1 MDVRQAR
8 LSRVQGNSTVIATA
22 AAARPWHDRPGAL
35 ARFISDLVAD
45 ELARLRPGAPMALPP
60 RPWPVALQLD
70 EDGLG
75 LDSLDRMAVAAAL
88 TEALHLHES
97 GIEDLLLAQRGFG
110 EWVETA
116 AESLRRFDAALTF
129 RTSGSTGTP
138 KPCRHMLA
146 ALQHEVEALAGLP
159 PLRAAVGRVLAA
171 VPSHHI
177 YGFLFTHL
185 LPARLGA
192 AETVEIVDV
201 RGLTVQV
208 LRHQLRT
215 GDLVIGHPAFWRL
228 FAQHGR
234 GIALPHGVRGVS
246 STAPCPDA
254 LARDLVDQGL
264 ESLLQVYGSSETA
277 GIGWRDGAESAFELL
292 PHWQRTNGA
301 ATGAVG
307 TLLRSGPGGPFAP
320 VLLQDHLGWLDAR
333 HFTLGGRADAAVQV
347 GGVNVF
353 PSQVRQCLCDHPAVA
368 NAAVR
373 PMSPHEGE
381 RLKAFVVPRQGA
393 AADRHALR
401 AELDAWVRTRLPAP
415 ARPRAIEF
423 GPALPVDSRGK
434 ACDWLIGELAGDG
447 GG

>member
-1 MDVRQAR
+1 M
-8 LSRVQGNSTVIATA
+8 QGASTVIVTETATA
-22 AAARPWHDRPGAL
+22 TSARPWHDRPGAL
-35 ARFISDLVAD
+35 VRFISDLVAD
-45 ELARLRPGAPMALPP
+45 ELARLRPGAPLVLPP
-60 RPWPVALQLD
+60 RPWPAALQLD

-116 AESLRRFDAALTF
+116 AESLRRFDAAVTF

-138 KPCRHMLA
+138 KPCGHMLA

-159 PLRAAVGRVLAA
+159 PLRGAVGRVLVA

-177 YGFLFTHL
+177 YGFLFTQL
-185 LPARLGA
+185 LPARLGVI
-192 AETVEIVDV
+192 ETVDV
-201 RGLTVQV
+201 RGLTAPS

-228 FAQHGR
+228 LAQHGQ
-234 GIALPHGVRGVS
+234 GTPLPDGVRGVS

-277 GIGWRDGAESAFELL
+277 GIGWRDCAGAAFTLL
-292 PHWQRTNGA
+292 PHWQRTDA
-301 ATGAVG
+301 PATGAMG

-320 VLLQDHLGWLDAR
+320 VVLQDKLEWLEATR
-333 HFTLGGRADAAVQV
+333 FTVGGRADAAVQV

-373 PMSPHEGE
+373 PMAAHEGD
-381 RLKAFVVPRQGA
+381 RLKAFVVLHHGA
-393 AADRHALR
+393 DADRTALR
-401 AELDAWVRTRLPAP
+401 AELDAWVRTRLSAP
-415 ARPRAIEF
+415 ARPRAIDF
-423 GPALPVDSRGK
+423 GPALPVDGRGK
-434 ACDWLIGELAGDG
+434 ACDWSIKELVGVG

>member
-1 MDVRQAR
+1 
-8 LSRVQGNSTVIATA
+8 
-22 AAARPWHDRPGAL
+22 
-35 ARFISDLVAD
+35 
-45 ELARLRPGAPMALPP
+45 
-60 RPWPVALQLD
+60 LQLD

-88 TEALHLHES
+88 SEALHLHEN

-110 EWVETA
+110 EWVDTA

-129 RTSGSTGTP
+129 RTSGSTGMP
-138 KPCRHMLA
+138 KACRHTLA

-159 PLRAAVGRVLAA
+159 PLQGAVGRVLAA

-192 AETVEIVDV
+192 VATVDV
-201 RGLTVQV
+201 RGLTAPV
-208 LRHQLRT
+208 LRHQLRA

-228 FAQHGR
+228 FAQHG
-234 GIALPHGVRGVS
+234 GGTALPRGVRGVS

-264 ESLLQVYGSSETA
+264 DSLLQVYGSSETA
-277 GIGWRDGAESAFELL
+277 GIGWRDGAGAAFALL
-292 PHWQRTNGA
+292 PHWQRQDAPA
-301 ATGAVG
+301 AGSMA

-320 VLLQDHLGWLDAR
+320 AALQDHLAWSDAGR
-333 HFTLGGRADAAVQV
+333 FTVGSRADAAVQV

-368 NAAVR
+368 DAAVR
-373 PMSPHEGE
+373 LMAPHEGH
-381 RLKAFVVPRQGA
+381 RLKAFVVPHAGA
-393 AADRHALR
+393 DDDRHALR
-401 AELDAWVRTRLPAP
+401 VELDAWVRVRLPAP
-415 ARPRAIEF
+415 ARPRAIGF

-434 ACDWLIGELAGDG
+434 ACDWTVRQPAGNGTAAG
-447 GG
+447 G

>member
-1 MDVRQAR
+1 M
-8 LSRVQGNSTVIATA
+8 QGASTVIATA
-22 AAARPWHDRPGAL
+22 TAIPTALRPWHDRPGAL
-35 ARFISDLVAD
+35 ARFIGDLVAD
-45 ELARLRPGAPMALPP
+45 ELARLRPGAPLALPP
-60 RPWPVALQLD
+60 RPWPALLQLD

-129 RTSGSTGTP
+129 RTAGSTGAP
-138 KPCRHMLA
+138 KACRHILA
-146 ALQHEVEALAGLP
+146 ALQHEVDALAGLP
-159 PLRAAVGRVLAA
+159 PLRGAVGRVLAA

-185 LPARLGA
+185 LPTRLGA
-192 AETVEIVDV
+192 AEIVDV
-201 RGLTVQV
+201 RGLTVPA
-208 LRHQLRT
+208 LRQQLRAS
-215 GDLVIGHPAFWRL
+215 DLVIGHPAFWRL
-228 FAQHGR
+228 FAQHG
-234 GIALPHGVRGVS
+234 GATPLPHGVRGVS

-264 ESLLQVYGSSETA
+264 ASLLQVYGSSETA
-277 GIGWRDGAESAFELL
+277 GIGWRDCADEGFALL
-292 PHWQRTNGA
+292 PHWQRTDA
-301 ATGAVG
+301 PATEAMC

-320 VLLQDHLGWLDAR
+320 VVLQDHLDWLDAG
-333 HFTLGGRADAAVQV
+333 HFTIRGRADAAVQV

-353 PSQVRQCLCDHPAVA
+353 PSHVRQCLCDHPAVA

-373 PMSPHEGE
+373 PMAPHEGD
-381 RLKAFVVPRQGA
+381 RLKAFVVPHHGA
-393 AADRHALR
+393 DADRHALR
-401 AELDAWVRTRLPAP
+401 AVLDDWVRTRLPAP

-434 ACDWLIGELAGDG
+434 ACDWSISPNPAVTT
-447 GG
+447 